1 MEELAITDI
10 FSTQRDGAIVK
21 AETIVEPGDAS
32 VAEMVF
38 QVARKRLMD
47 VNQWHHLAGNSLAH
61 FQLTDQHGHIIDGPV
76 CEGCHFRIDIPGP
89 GTKQGEGFDWV
100 RVERVVEYAQGNTKG
115 VAIQVRPSSNP
126 LTRSDVTAHFYSSES
141 TSIFA
146 VSINSQRVTASVY
159 DKNLKPNNDSD
170 KAVDLIRN
178 AVIGTVGILGLSKLQ
193 WQRLTDG
200 LLEQRK

>member
-1 MEELAITDI
+1 MEELASNDI
-10 FSTQRDGAIVK
+10 FSNQQDGAIVN
-21 AETIVEPGDAS
+21 AETIAEPGDAG
-32 VAEMVF
+32 VAEVIF
-38 QVARKRLMD
+38 QVARMRLMD

-61 FQLTDQHGHIIDGPV
+61 FQLTDQHGNIIDGPV
-76 CEGCHFRIDIPGP
+76 SEGCHFRINIPGP
-89 GTKQGEGFDWV
+89 GTQQGGGFDWV
-100 RVERVVEYAQGNTKG
+100 QVERVVEYAHQNTKG

-126 LTRSDVTAHFYSSES
+126 LTKSDITAHFYSGQS

-146 VSINSQRVTASVY
+146 VSINNRRVTASVY

-200 LLEQRK
+200 LLEQSK